1 MKIREALLEA
11 CSTRLRPIV
20 MANLA
25 IVVGMIPQIFGG
37 SEGSELRTPMAIV
50 QIGGVVV
57 SALLTL
63 FIIPD
68 RVYIC
73 RQADRPRP
81 QGAPGS
87 PVAPYGR
94 DPVILFK

>member
-37 SEGSELRTPMAIV
+37 SEGSELRTPMAVV

-63 FIIPD
+63 FIIPIA
-68 RVYIC
+68 YTYH
-73 RQADRPRP
+73 RQADRSRP
-81 QGAPGS
+81 EGAPGS
-87 PVAPYGR
+87 SLVDPVAE
-94 DPVILFK
+94 